1 MRAERRKRG
10 RGFTLVELM
19 IVVALIGLLVG
30 IALPTYKH
38 AQQKAKE
45 AVLRENLFILRQTI
59 DQYFADKGYYPAS
72 LQALV
77 DEKYIRKLPVDPIT
91 RQADWEEVP
100 ADQGTNVDPNQPA
113 GVWDVKSRAQGQTED
128 GVGYGEL

>member
-38 AQQKAKE
+38 AQAKAKE

-72 LQALV
+72 LQSLA

>member
-1 MRAERRKRG
+1 MRAERGKRG

-38 AQQKAKE
+38 AQAKAKE

-100 ADQGTNVDPNQPA
+100 ADQGTNVDPNQPS